1 MSDEL
6 NVTTPTVT
14 ESVAPIAT
22 PETTATPTTTQENTT
37 PSVETFKVK
46 YNHEEKEIPVEEAR
60 ELAQKGMNYEK
71 AIERAK
77 VEAHQAAR
85 DSYIAEQ
92 GYEWMGKQITTEAQY
107 KQALQE
113 KEIYDKLQSQQL
125 PDEVVQEII
134 EGRRFREELT
144 QEKQTV
150 AQQRKQEAEYKEFF
164 EYFATENGRS
174 FDPAQD
180 SIPDEV
186 WHATSKGKT
195 LLDAYQANEAKAYK
209 AKIKELESKL
219 NIQKTNEVNAS
230 TSTGSVTGQGTSTN
244 DFISFDTFNAN
255 KHDSSWVQKNF
266 NKIVSSRA
274 KW

>member
-60 ELAQKGMNYEK
+60 ELAQKGMHYDK
-71 AIERAK
+71 AIEKAK
-77 VEAHQAAR
+77 SEAHQAAR
-85 DSYIAEQ
+85 DAYIAEQ
-92 GYEWMGKQITTEAQY
+92 GYEWNGKPITTEADY
-107 KQALQE
+107 KQALKEQ
-113 KEIYDKLQSQQL
+113 EIYQKLQAQSL
-125 PDEVVQEII
+125 PEEVIQEII
-134 EGRRFREELT
+134 EGRKFREELT

-150 AQQRKQEAEYKEFF
+150 AQRQKQEAEYKEFF
-164 EYFATENGRS
+164 DYFAAENGRS
-174 FDPAQD
+174 FDPAKD
-180 SIPDEV
+180 SIPEEV
-186 WHATSKGKT
+186 WLATNKGKT

-209 AKIKELESKL
+209 AKIKELEAQI
-219 NIQKTNEVNAS
+219 NTNKVNEANAS
-230 TSTGSVTGQGTSTN
+230 TSTGSVTGQGTGT
-244 DFISFDTFNAN
+244 DFISAETFSAN
-255 KHDSSWVQKNF
+255 KHDQGWIQRNY
-266 NKIVSSRA
+266 NKIMSSRA